1 MSEKTAQSDAAEE
14 KQAVEEKAAA
24 TSEDVKK
31 DTKKSE
37 PKKDGDKAAEKEDKS
52 KKKDK
57 SSEELEK
64 LKKELVDEKD
74 KHLRVL
80 AEYDNY
86 RKRSQKERENIYADV
101 RSDTIE
107 KFLPVYDNLERALKQ
122 ATTDEAYSKGVEMI
136 MSQFKEIM
144 ANAGVSEIDAAAGT
158 AFDPNIHNAVMHVED
173 DTLGESVV
181 VEEFQKGFKLG
192 DKVLRC
198 SVVKVAN

>member
-1 MSEKTAQSDAAEE
+1 MSEKTAKSDAAED

-144 ANAGVSEIDAAAGT
+144 ANAGVVEIDAAAGT

-173 DTLGESVV
+173 EAFGESVIA
-181 VEEFQKGFKLG
+181 EEFQKGFKLG